1 LAGKRE
7 KGRDLVRAIVVRDLG
22 GPEAMVL
29 AEHSDPVPAPG
40 QVLVQVAAAGVNFI
54 DIYRRSGV
62 YPQPVPY
69 VPGSEGA
76 GTVLA
81 VGEGVS
87 EFAAGDHVAWAEGPG
102 SYAERVAVDARQA
115 VPVPEGVDLKV
126 AAAAMLQGLT
136 AHYLCHSTYPV
147 TEGTIAVVHAA
158 AGGVGLLL
166 TQMIKGLGGT
176 VIATTSSTQKAA
188 LAKQAGA
195 DFVTTYADFPGVAR
209 EVTAGRGA
217 DVVFDGVGKDTFDGS
232 LSALRPRGMMVL
244 FGGSSGQVP
253 PFNPQRLNSGG
264 SLFLTRPTLGHY
276 VADRAEL
283 LWRSGDLFRAI
294 AKGELSVRVGADY
307 PLAGAPRAHED
318 LAGRRT
324 TGKLILVP

>member
-1 LAGKRE
+1 M
-7 KGRDLVRAIVVRDLG
+7 RAIVVRELG

-29 AEHSDPVPAPG
+29 AEHPDPVPGPG

-81 VGEGVS
+81 VGDGVT
-87 EFAAGDHVAWAEGPG
+87 EFSAGDHVAWAEGPG
-102 SYAERVAVDARQA
+102 SYAEQVAVDARQA
-115 VPVPEGVDLKV
+115 VPVPVGVDLK
-126 AAAAMLQGLT
+126 AAAAVMLQGLT

-147 TEGTIAVVHAA
+147 TEAAVAVVHAA

-176 VIATTSSTQKAA
+176 VIATTSSTEKAA

-195 DFVTTYADFPGVAR
+195 DFVTTYADFTGVVR

-217 DVVFDGVGKDTFDGS
+217 DVVFDGVGKDTFDAG

-253 PFNPQRLNSGG
+253 AFNPQRLNSGG

-276 VADRAEL
+276 IADRAEL
-283 LWRSGDLFRAI
+283 LWRSGDLFRWI
-294 AKGELSVRVGADY
+294 GQGELNVRVGAQY
-307 PLAGAPRAHED
+307 PVADAPRAHED
-318 LAGRRT
+318 LAARRT
-324 TGKLILVP
+324 TGKLILIP

>member
-1 LAGKRE
+1 
-7 KGRDLVRAIVVRDLG
+7 VRAIVVRELG
-22 GPEAMVL
+22 GPEAMAL
-29 AEHSDPVPAPG
+29 AEHSDPVPGPG
-40 QVLVQVAAAGVNFI
+40 QVLVQVAAAGINFI
-54 DIYRRSGV
+54 DVYRRSGV

-81 VGEGVS
+81 VGEGVTGFS
-87 EFAAGDHVAWAEGPG
+87 VGDHVAWAEGPG
-102 SYAERVAVDARQA
+102 SYAEQVTVDVRQA
-115 VPVPEGVDLKV
+115 VPVPDGVDLKV
-126 AAAAMLQGLT
+126 AAAVMLQGLT
-136 AHYLCHSTYPV
+136 AHYLCHSTYTV
-147 TEGTIAVVHAA
+147 TEGTVAVVHAA

-166 TQMIKGLGGT
+166 TQMVKGLGGT
-176 VIATTSSTQKAA
+176 VIGTTSSTQKAA

-195 DFVTTYADFPGVAR
+195 DFVTTYADFPGVVR
-209 EVTAGRGA
+209 EETAGQGA
-217 DVVFDGVGKDTFDGS
+217 DVVFDGVGKDTFDAS
-232 LSALRPRGMMVL
+232 LSALRPRGMLVL

-253 PFNPQRLNSGG
+253 PFDPQRLNSGG

-283 LWRSGDLFRAI
+283 LWRSGDLFRWI
-294 AKGELSVRVGADY
+294 AKGELNVRVGAEY
-307 PLAGAPRAHED
+307 PLADAPRAHED